1 MGGVTAPDGGRT
13 RCYHERN
20 TRQRPSSQAQGQETQ
35 RRRVQVQGEDDETQL
50 PEQGAE
56 IRVMLQH
63 ILHRLE
69 VEGTLREQ
77 QQLLLMKIKQQQ
89 SEDASERREQQANLL
104 QIQQQLVELQQGNGT
119 ANAGNNAHDMKESQQ
134 DNVLNEDDASHVTS
148 LRLAS

>member
-1 MGGVTAPDGGRT
+1 
-13 RCYHERN
+13 
-20 TRQRPSSQAQGQETQ
+20 
-35 RRRVQVQGEDDETQL
+35 
-50 PEQGAE
+50 
-56 IRVMLQH
+56 MLQH

-69 VEGTLREQ
+69 VVGTLREQ
-77 QQLLLMKIKQQQ
+77 QQLLLMKIEQQQ
-89 SEDASERREQQANLL
+89 SEDASERRKVLQIQQDMLQQVL

>member
-1 MGGVTAPDGGRT
+1 
-13 RCYHERN
+13 
-20 TRQRPSSQAQGQETQ
+20 
-35 RRRVQVQGEDDETQL
+35 
-50 PEQGAE
+50 
-56 IRVMLQH
+56 MLQH

-69 VEGTLREQ
+69 VLGTLREQ
-77 QQLLLMKIKQQQ
+77 QQLLLMKIEQQQ
-89 SEDASERREQQANLL
+89 SEDASERRKDATLREEQQANLL

>member
-1 MGGVTAPDGGRT
+1 MGGAGRGAT
-13 RCYHERN
+13 MSRN

-69 VEGTLREQ
+69 VLGTLREQ

>member
-1 MGGVTAPDGGRT
+1 
-13 RCYHERN
+13 
-20 TRQRPSSQAQGQETQ
+20 
-35 RRRVQVQGEDDETQL
+35 
-50 PEQGAE
+50 
-56 IRVMLQH
+56 MLQH

-77 QQLLLMKIKQQQ
+77 QQLLLMKIEQQQ
-89 SEDASERREQQANLL
+89 SEDASERRKDATMFNKLLL

-148 LRLAS
+148 T

>member
-1 MGGVTAPDGGRT
+1 
-13 RCYHERN
+13 
-20 TRQRPSSQAQGQETQ
+20 
-35 RRRVQVQGEDDETQL
+35 
-50 PEQGAE
+50 
-56 IRVMLQH
+56 MLQH

-77 QQLLLMKIKQQQ
+77 QQLLLMKIEQQQ
-89 SEDASERREQQANLL
+89 SEDASERRKDATLIQ

-134 DNVLNEDDASHVTS
+134 DNVLNEDNASHVTS

>member
-1 MGGVTAPDGGRT
+1 
-13 RCYHERN
+13 
-20 TRQRPSSQAQGQETQ
+20 
-35 RRRVQVQGEDDETQL
+35 
-50 PEQGAE
+50 
-56 IRVMLQH
+56 MLQH

-69 VEGTLREQ
+69 VLGTLREQ
-77 QQLLLMKIKQQQ
+77 QQLLLMKIVQQQ
-89 SEDASERREQQANLL
+89 SEHASERREQQANLL

>member
-1 MGGVTAPDGGRT
+1 
-13 RCYHERN
+13 
-20 TRQRPSSQAQGQETQ
+20 
-35 RRRVQVQGEDDETQL
+35 
-50 PEQGAE
+50 
-56 IRVMLQH
+56 MLQH

-77 QQLLLMKIKQQQ
+77 QQLLLMKIEQQQ
-89 SEDASERREQQANLL
+89 SEDASERRKDATLREELLL

-148 LRLAS
+148 T

>member
-1 MGGVTAPDGGRT
+1 
-13 RCYHERN
+13 
-20 TRQRPSSQAQGQETQ
+20 
-35 RRRVQVQGEDDETQL
+35 
-50 PEQGAE
+50 
-56 IRVMLQH
+56 MLQH

-77 QQLLLMKIKQQQ
+77 QQLLLMKIEQQQ
-89 SEDASERREQQANLL
+89 SEDASERRKDATLREEQQANLL

-148 LRLAS
+148 LLKS

>member
-1 MGGVTAPDGGRT
+1 
-13 RCYHERN
+13 
-20 TRQRPSSQAQGQETQ
+20 
-35 RRRVQVQGEDDETQL
+35 
-50 PEQGAE
+50 
-56 IRVMLQH
+56 MLQH

-77 QQLLLMKIKQQQ
+77 QQLLLMKIEQQQ

-148 LRLAS
+148 LVLRR

>member
-1 MGGVTAPDGGRT
+1 
-13 RCYHERN
+13 
-20 TRQRPSSQAQGQETQ
+20 
-35 RRRVQVQGEDDETQL
+35 
-50 PEQGAE
+50 
-56 IRVMLQH
+56 MLQH

-77 QQLLLMKIKQQQ
+77 QQLLLMKIEQQQ
-89 SEDASERREQQANLL
+89 SEDASERRKDATLFNKLLL

-148 LRLAS
+148 T

>member
-1 MGGVTAPDGGRT
+1 
-13 RCYHERN
+13 
-20 TRQRPSSQAQGQETQ
+20 
-35 RRRVQVQGEDDETQL
+35 
-50 PEQGAE
+50 
-56 IRVMLQH
+56 MLQH

-69 VEGTLREQ
+69 VLGTLREQ
-77 QQLLLMKIKQQQ
+77 QQLLLMKIEQQQ

>member
-1 MGGVTAPDGGRT
+1 
-13 RCYHERN
+13 
-20 TRQRPSSQAQGQETQ
+20 
-35 RRRVQVQGEDDETQL
+35 
-50 PEQGAE
+50 
-56 IRVMLQH
+56 MLQH

-77 QQLLLMKIKQQQ
+77 QQLLLMKIEQQQ
-89 SEDASERREQQANLL
+89 SEDASERRKDATLFNKLLL

>member
-1 MGGVTAPDGGRT
+1 
-13 RCYHERN
+13 
-20 TRQRPSSQAQGQETQ
+20 
-35 RRRVQVQGEDDETQL
+35 
-50 PEQGAE
+50 
-56 IRVMLQH
+56 MLQH

-134 DNVLNEDDASHVTS
+134 DNVLNEDDASHVVV
-148 LRLAS
+148 LRR

>member
-1 MGGVTAPDGGRT
+1 
-13 RCYHERN
+13 
-20 TRQRPSSQAQGQETQ
+20 
-35 RRRVQVQGEDDETQL
+35 
-50 PEQGAE
+50 
-56 IRVMLQH
+56 MLQH

-69 VEGTLREQ
+69 VLGTLREQ
-77 QQLLLMKIKQQQ
+77 QQLLLMKIEQQQ
-89 SEDASERREQQANLL
+89 SERRKDATLREEQQAKLL

>member
-1 MGGVTAPDGGRT
+1 
-13 RCYHERN
+13 
-20 TRQRPSSQAQGQETQ
+20 
-35 RRRVQVQGEDDETQL
+35 
-50 PEQGAE
+50 
-56 IRVMLQH
+56 MLQH

-77 QQLLLMKIKQQQ
+77 QQLLLMKIEQQQ

-148 LRLAS
+148 T

>member
-1 MGGVTAPDGGRT
+1 
-13 RCYHERN
+13 
-20 TRQRPSSQAQGQETQ
+20 
-35 RRRVQVQGEDDETQL
+35 
-50 PEQGAE
+50 
-56 IRVMLQH
+56 MLQH

-134 DNVLNEDDASHVTS
+134 DRSSTTTLVGSA
-148 LRLAS
+148 

>member
-1 MGGVTAPDGGRT
+1 
-13 RCYHERN
+13 
-20 TRQRPSSQAQGQETQ
+20 
-35 RRRVQVQGEDDETQL
+35 
-50 PEQGAE
+50 
-56 IRVMLQH
+56 MLQH

-77 QQLLLMKIKQQQ
+77 QQLLLMKIEQQQ
-89 SEDASERREQQANLL
+89 SEDASERREQQAKLL

-148 LRLAS
+148 T

>member
-1 MGGVTAPDGGRT
+1 
-13 RCYHERN
+13 
-20 TRQRPSSQAQGQETQ
+20 
-35 RRRVQVQGEDDETQL
+35 
-50 PEQGAE
+50 
-56 IRVMLQH
+56 MLQH

-77 QQLLLMKIKQQQ
+77 QQLLLMKIEQQQ

-148 LRLAS
+148 LLKS

>member
-1 MGGVTAPDGGRT
+1 
-13 RCYHERN
+13 
-20 TRQRPSSQAQGQETQ
+20 
-35 RRRVQVQGEDDETQL
+35 
-50 PEQGAE
+50 
-56 IRVMLQH
+56 MLQH

-77 QQLLLMKIKQQQ
+77 QQLLLMKIEQQQ
-89 SEDASERREQQANLL
+89 SEDASERRKDATLFNKLLL

-148 LRLAS
+148 LLKS

>member
-1 MGGVTAPDGGRT
+1 
-13 RCYHERN
+13 
-20 TRQRPSSQAQGQETQ
+20 
-35 RRRVQVQGEDDETQL
+35 
-50 PEQGAE
+50 
-56 IRVMLQH
+56 MLQH

-148 LRLAS
+148 T

>member
-1 MGGVTAPDGGRT
+1 
-13 RCYHERN
+13 
-20 TRQRPSSQAQGQETQ
+20 
-35 RRRVQVQGEDDETQL
+35 
-50 PEQGAE
+50 
-56 IRVMLQH
+56 MLQH

-69 VEGTLREQ
+69 VLGTLREQ
-77 QQLLLMKIKQQQ
+77 QQLLLMKIEQQQ
-89 SEDASERREQQANLL
+89 SEDATLREEQQANLL

>member
-1 MGGVTAPDGGRT
+1 
-13 RCYHERN
+13 
-20 TRQRPSSQAQGQETQ
+20 
-35 RRRVQVQGEDDETQL
+35 
-50 PEQGAE
+50 
-56 IRVMLQH
+56 MLQH

-89 SEDASERREQQANLL
+89 SEDASERRKDATLREELLL

-148 LRLAS
+148 T

>member
-1 MGGVTAPDGGRT
+1 
-13 RCYHERN
+13 
-20 TRQRPSSQAQGQETQ
+20 
-35 RRRVQVQGEDDETQL
+35 
-50 PEQGAE
+50 
-56 IRVMLQH
+56 MLQH

-77 QQLLLMKIKQQQ
+77 QQLLLMKIEQQQ

>member
-1 MGGVTAPDGGRT
+1 
-13 RCYHERN
+13 
-20 TRQRPSSQAQGQETQ
+20 
-35 RRRVQVQGEDDETQL
+35 
-50 PEQGAE
+50 
-56 IRVMLQH
+56 MLQH

-77 QQLLLMKIKQQQ
+77 QQLLLMKIEQQQ
-89 SEDASERREQQANLL
+89 SEDASERRKDAILFNKLLL

>member
-1 MGGVTAPDGGRT
+1 
-13 RCYHERN
+13 
-20 TRQRPSSQAQGQETQ
+20 
-35 RRRVQVQGEDDETQL
+35 
-50 PEQGAE
+50 
-56 IRVMLQH
+56 MLQH

-77 QQLLLMKIKQQQ
+77 QQLLLMKIEQQQ
-89 SEDASERREQQANLL
+89 SEDATLREEQQANLL

-148 LRLAS
+148 T

>member
-1 MGGVTAPDGGRT
+1 
-13 RCYHERN
+13 
-20 TRQRPSSQAQGQETQ
+20 RPSSQAQGQETQ

-148 LRLAS
+148 T

>member
-1 MGGVTAPDGGRT
+1 
-13 RCYHERN
+13 
-20 TRQRPSSQAQGQETQ
+20 
-35 RRRVQVQGEDDETQL
+35 
-50 PEQGAE
+50 
-56 IRVMLQH
+56 MLQH

>member
-1 MGGVTAPDGGRT
+1 
-13 RCYHERN
+13 
-20 TRQRPSSQAQGQETQ
+20 
-35 RRRVQVQGEDDETQL
+35 
-50 PEQGAE
+50 
-56 IRVMLQH
+56 MLQH

-77 QQLLLMKIKQQQ
+77 QQLLLMKIEQQQ
-89 SEDASERREQQANLL
+89 SEDASERRKDATMFNKLLL

>member
-1 MGGVTAPDGGRT
+1 
-13 RCYHERN
+13 
-20 TRQRPSSQAQGQETQ
+20 
-35 RRRVQVQGEDDETQL
+35 
-50 PEQGAE
+50 
-56 IRVMLQH
+56 MLQH

-77 QQLLLMKIKQQQ
+77 QQLLLMKIEQQQ
-89 SEDASERREQQANLL
+89 SEDASERRKDATLREELLL